1 MPLQRAIL
9 NIFNKVEVSHDKGKD
24 PLPRVVKDELE
35 LVLANGPGLRVQVH
49 VDHLPGVLAVVFWK
63 KLGYNNPKE
72 SSRGDRIE
80 SLYARRE

>member
-63 KLGYNNPKE
+63 KLGYNNLTPKK
-72 SSRGDRIE
+72 DREEIE
-80 SLYARRE
+80 